1 MAQEAIMKWSQ
12 IEASWKQLKDKF
24 AFWPFR
30 LSDDDSESY
39 HLIGP
44 EISRVSQSDEFRR
57 RPSTPTTG
65 EGEVSFHCISA
76 ADGIH
81 PDCGDASFGPCV

>member
-30 LSDDDSESY
+30 LSGDDSESF

-44 EISRVSQSDEFRR
+44 EISRVGQSDEL
-57 RPSTPTTG
+57 PP
-65 EGEVSFHCISA
+65 A
-76 ADGIH
+76 AFH
-81 PDCGDASFGPCV
+81 PDDRGRGSEFSLHIGWQP